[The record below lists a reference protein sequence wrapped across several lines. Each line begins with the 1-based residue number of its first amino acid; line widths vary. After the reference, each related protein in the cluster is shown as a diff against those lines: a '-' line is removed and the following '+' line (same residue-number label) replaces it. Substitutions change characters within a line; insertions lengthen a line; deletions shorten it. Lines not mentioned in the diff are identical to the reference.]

1 MEGADDDPVGGGPGN
16 WFIISPPVV
25 AYVPCGI
32 CAYCTFLSP
41 SDFLN
46 ALAATGPGGGPAGD
60 GEAKEGGGMGGAT
73 LVSILGC
80 D

>member
-16 WFIISPPVV
+16 WFITSPPVV

-46 ALAATGPGGGPAGD
+46 ALAATGPY
-60 GEAKEGGGMGGAT
+60 
-73 LVSILGC
+73 
-80 D
+80 